1 MPTPLESEI
10 NTLLREKKDPQLVAE
25 DLIYRWRH
33 RLLNEEEQIDCA
45 QFLLAA
51 GLYRHLFTEIHR
63 LILESEKLPWAQLAE
78 ALGRMGFKPDDYE
91 VHALFEAAGSQN
103 AVAHLLRSRQLD
115 LYSRTFGEKRAEL
128 HDSIKRAIFDRKQA
142 LKDQI
147 QFMRAQR
154 LYEQEL
160 KLIEELEALFP
171 SEVDAQE
178 EKNELR
184 LRWAREVV
192 ANARTAT
199 DPALDLERK
208 LEYLSPEEENVKAL
222 LVERA
227 HEIAKQ
233 KPELAYDLAIGLN
246 AMGFA
251 REALAVLEHAEPA
264 PAVDWLK
271 LELMIG
277 ARQFVSALEE
287 ATRLEETY
295 ASEPETI
302 FASTYARARALHGL
316 GEAASAID
324 LLRGLVRVRPNYKSA
339 QSLLLDWSGGD
350 A

>member
-1 MPTPLESEI
+1 VPSPLESEI
-10 NTLLREKKDPQLVAE
+10 NALLREKNDPQLVAE
-25 DLIYRWRH
+25 ELIYRWRH
-33 RLLNEEEQIDCA
+33 RLLNEQEQLDCA

-63 LILESEKLPWAQLAE
+63 LIIETEKLPWAQLAE
-78 ALGRMGFKPDDYE
+78 ALGRIGYKPDDYE
-91 VHALFEAAGSQN
+91 VNALFEAAESQS
-103 AVAHLLRSRQLD
+103 AVPELLRSRQLD
-115 LYSRTFGEKRAEL
+115 LFSRTFAEKRAEL
-128 HDSIKRAIFDRKQA
+128 HDAIKRSIFERKQA

-171 SEVDAQE
+171 SEADIRE
-178 EKNELR
+178 EKDELR

-192 ANARTAT
+192 ANARATT
-199 DPALDLERK
+199 DPAIELERK
-208 LEYLSPEEENVKAL
+208 LEYLTPEEESVKAI

-227 HEIAKQ
+227 HEIAKE

-251 REALAVLEHAEPA
+251 REALEVLEHAKPSYA
-264 PAVDWLK
+264 ADWLK
-271 LELMIG
+271 LELMIR

-287 ATRLEETY
+287 ATRLETEY
-295 ASEPETI
+295 ANDPETF
-302 FASTYARARALHGL
+302 FAATYARARALHGL